1 MVDSRESDDARIW
14 RRLRAW
20 FHLPAGHLLLEQES
34 AQLEQ
39 VLGDLFGYH
48 LLQVGC
54 PGGVE
59 MLAASRIR
67 HNMVMSLEAR
77 PGRGGAALCGSAA
90 ALPFAGESLDVI
102 LLPHVLEFSP
112 DPHQVL
118 REVERT
124 LIPEGHLIVI
134 AFNPWSFWTL
144 WRWLG
149 WRRRNPPWSGRFHS
163 PSRVQ
168 DWLGLLGF
176 DTLQVRSFVYYPPVR
191 HGALLRR
198 LHLFE
203 YLGRRCQPFLGAAY
217 VLVARKRVAT
227 LTPLVPRWRL
237 RDRLLPGGVPEPSAR
252 RNRSCS
258 PDMDRR

>member
-1 MVDSRESDDARIW
+1 MGDGRESDDERIW
-14 RRLRAW
+14 RRLHAW
-20 FHLPAGHLLLEQES
+20 FRLPAGQLLLEQER
-34 AQLEQ
+34 AQLGQ
-39 VLGDLFGYH
+39 VLTDLFGYH

-54 PGGVE
+54 PGDVE
-59 MLAASRIR
+59 MLKASRIR
-67 HNMVMSLEAR
+67 HSMVMSLEAR
-77 PGRGGAALCGSAA
+77 AARGDAALCGEAA

-102 LLPHVLEFSP
+102 LLPHVLEFAQ

-118 REVERT
+118 REVERS
-124 LIPEGHLIVI
+124 LIPEGHLII
-134 AFNPWSFWTL
+134 TAFNPWSLWTF

-149 WRRRNPPWSGRFHS
+149 WRRSSPPWSGRFHS

-191 HGALLRR
+191 HGALLRH
-198 LHLFE
+198 LQLFE

-217 VLVARKRVAT
+217 LLVARKRVAT

-237 RDRLLPGGVPEPSAR
+237 RHRLLPGGMPEPSAR
-252 RNRSCS
+252 R
-258 PDMDRR
+258 DRAPRPEQG

>member
-1 MVDSRESDDARIW
+1 MTDERESDDVRIW

-20 FHLPAGHLLLEQES
+20 FQLPAGRLLLEQET

-54 PGGVE
+54 PGDVE
-59 MLAASRIR
+59 MLKASRIQ
-67 HNMVMSLEAR
+67 HSMVMSLEAR
-77 PGRGGAALCGSAA
+77 TGRRDAALCGEAA

-102 LLPHVLEFSP
+102 LLPHVLEFAS

-118 REVERT
+118 READRA
-124 LIPEGHLIVI
+124 LIPEGHLII
-134 AFNPWSFWTL
+134 TAFNPWSLWTL
-144 WRWLG
+144 WRWFG

-163 PSRVQ
+163 PSRLQ

-176 DTLQVRSFVYYPPVR
+176 DTLQVRSFLYYPPVR

-217 VLVARKRVAT
+217 LLVARKRVAT

-237 RDRLLPGGVPEPSAR
+237 RHRLLPGGMPEPSAHR
-252 RNRSCS
+252 DGGCS
-258 PDMDRR
+258 PRTEQR